1 MHSDSELRKKAL
13 VFVWIGEIWNVFEA
27 TVAIW
32 AALLASSVALL
43 AFGLDSII
51 ELFAGAVML
60 WRFWKERQDKEA
72 TTERTALRLIG
83 VTFFLLSAFIIFQSI
98 ATLLGYFAQP
108 SESVVGIFITISS
121 AVLMT
126 VLFFYKTRIAKKIG
140 SRALRAEAYQS
151 LICDLQ
157 DLVVLVGLG
166 LIGLFGWWWADPL
179 MAQDQ
184 GFWGW
189 LGGCFRGS
197 NQQYYPYQQTPS
209 TQPNTG
215 SNLNQQPQNPGYYY
229 TPQTPSQG

>member
-1 MHSDSELRKKAL
+1 MKLLRSDSELRKKAL

-166 LIGLFGWWWADPL
+166 LNGLFGWWWADPL
-179 MAQDQ
+179 MALVLVPFLIRE
-184 GFWGW
+184 GLESFEEKEA
-189 LGGCFRGS
+189 
-197 NQQYYPYQQTPS
+197 
-209 TQPNTG
+209 
-215 SNLNQQPQNPGYYY
+215 
-229 TPQTPSQG
+229 